1 LQQSAQNAKQEATA
15 MIGAVRQEYAKK
27 ERILTSQ
34 LRVAKQRETESS
46 DLISN
51 YQSKIKEEA
60 ARQTATFKS
69 RLQKEYDKRA
79 SSAEASYQSKTTAIY
94 SLTLGALLYGFLATL
109 LTACLSERFAK
120 DFLTFLSAIGSAVSE
135 IFTLAVEASAYTWTI
150 NEKIPYQFL
159 NVIIAGLLATIVFI
173 LITSILYGLIAYGLF
188 IVGKFY
194 REEFFDLPSLIVALV
209 SMAML
214 VWFADDLSF
223 ITWNLIL
230 IWFLIHGIYLLIRMM
245 TTTSNSCYH

>member
-1 LQQSAQNAKQEATA
+1 
-15 MIGAVRQEYAKK
+15 
-27 ERILTSQ
+27 
-34 LRVAKQRETESS
+34 
-46 DLISN
+46 
-51 YQSKIKEEA
+51 
-60 ARQTATFKS
+60 
-69 RLQKEYDKRA
+69 
-79 SSAEASYQSKTTAIY
+79 
-94 SLTLGALLYGFLATL
+94 
-109 LTACLSERFAK
+109 
-120 DFLTFLSAIGSAVSE
+120 
-135 IFTLAVEASAYTWTI
+135 
-150 NEKIPYQFL
+150 
-159 NVIIAGLLATIVFI
+159 VIIAGLLATIVFI

-230 IWFLIHGIYLLIRMM
+230 IWFLIHSIYLLIRMM